1 LSEGERDKSVKVVVT
16 GGLGHI
22 GSALIRDQA
31 FIDSC
36 PEIVIIDNLTTQRYS
51 SLFNLPSETKYT
63 LYQGDV
69 TEQLTT
75 ALAESA
81 DAVIHLAGI
90 TEPLASVSDPNWLY
104 DNNLRITKHVAD
116 KCAVAGTPLIFVSTT
131 SVYTSADAVVDETCV
146 NLAPTSPYAR
156 CKLEE
161 ESYVLDV
168 LRDAES
174 AIFRLGTIFGVS
186 PGMRFHTAVNKFCW
200 QAACGQPIEVWSTA
214 MDQLRPYLALSD
226 ATAVITKT
234 VLERIYPGE
243 IVNAVSCDVTV
254 RDVLAAISEF
264 GCSTNVD
271 LVDSA
276 VMNTLSFRTS
286 TEKAISL
293 GFEFQG
299 NLENDVFETL
309 SLLRGLSAPVD

>member
-1 LSEGERDKSVKVVVT
+1 MIDDLS
-16 GGLGHI
+16 
-22 GSALIRDQA
+22 
-31 FIDSC
+31 
-36 PEIVIIDNLTTQRYS
+36 TQRYA
-51 SLFNLPSETKYT
+51 SLFNLPSQTRYRF
-63 LYQGDV
+63 YQGDV
-69 TEQLTT
+69 GCLLTE
-75 ALAESA
+75 ALIEGV
-81 DAVIHLAGI
+81 DAVVHLAGI

-104 DNNLRITKHVAD
+104 SNNFRITRHVTD
-116 KCAVAGTPLIFVSTT
+116 TCAAAGTPLVFVSTT
-131 SVYTSADAVVDETCV
+131 SVYTSEAAVVDETCME
-146 NLAPTSPYAR
+146 LAPTSPYAR
-156 CKLEE
+156 CKVEE
-161 ESYVLDV
+161 ESYVLDI

-174 AIFRLGTIFGVS
+174 ASFRLGAIFGVS

-200 QAACGQPIEVWSTA
+200 QAACEQPIEVWSTA

-243 IVNAVSCDVTV
+243 IVNAVTCDVTV

-264 GCSTNVD
+264 GCSTNVE